1 MIDNNNNSTTLN
13 PLIARLRE
21 NAGAILV
28 RLVYN
33 LPKDVPAKIKTML
46 HKALAVNYTCSFP
59 EFTYQLAVRAM
70 ASSNAIATGSW
81 RPRRAR
87 VVLGT

>member
-1 MIDNNNNSTTLN
+1 MIDNNDKSTTLT

-33 LPKDVPAKIKTML
+33 LPKDVPAKIKKQCCTKPWL
-46 HKALAVNYTCSFP
+46 
-59 EFTYQLAVRAM
+59 
-70 ASSNAIATGSW
+70 
-81 RPRRAR
+81 
-87 VVLGT
+87 

>member
-1 MIDNNNNSTTLN
+1 MADAQIRRMIDNNNNSATLT

-33 LPKDVPAKIKTML
+33 LPKDVPAKIKKQCCTKPWL
-46 HKALAVNYTCSFP
+46 
-59 EFTYQLAVRAM
+59 
-70 ASSNAIATGSW
+70 
-81 RPRRAR
+81 
-87 VVLGT
+87 